1 MGGRNNECPSDV
13 DARLSK
19 NPSHGTFEEQRGGPT
34 EGRRGYHHL
43 SEKVCPMQ
51 CHASHRTLPAV
62 SRVTTPENYEGGGRG
77 QRTKFRT
84 DCIAFIA
91 AAAAA
96 APAAAELN

>member
-1 MGGRNNECPSDV
+1 MGGRGRNNECPSDV

-62 SRVTTPENYEGGGRG
+62 VLQRPRTTKEEGADSARNSALTASLLSP
-77 QRTKFRT
+77 RR
-84 DCIAFIA
+84 
-91 AAAAA
+91 
-96 APAAAELN
+96 